1 VAIPIGTLAPDVPG
15 ATIDGAHALV
25 FYKVTCPTCQMAA
38 PAIDRFERGYPGRI
52 RGVGQ
57 DPPDAL
63 ASFSERWGVSF
74 PSVPDLDPYVASTA
88 YGIAHVPT
96 MVIVDGDGRV
106 AEVVESWDRD
116 GYNRASAMLASLL
129 GVEPAT
135 ISTEGDGL
143 PAFRPG

>member
-1 VAIPIGTLAPDVPG
+1 MVIPIGTHAPEVRG

-38 PAIDRFERGYPGRI
+38 PEIDRFERGYPGRI
-52 RGVGQ
+52 LGVGQ
-57 DPPDAL
+57 DRPEAL
-63 ASFSERWGVSF
+63 ASFSEQWGVSF
-74 PSVPDLDPYVASTA
+74 PSVPDLDPYVASNA

-116 GYNRASAMLASLL
+116 GYNRASALLASLL
-129 GVEPAT
+129 GAEPAA

>member
-1 VAIPIGTLAPDVPG
+1 MAITIGTVAPEVPG
-15 ATIDGAHALV
+15 ATIDGPHALV

-57 DPPDAL
+57 DRPDAL
-63 ASFSERWGVSF
+63 ASFSDQWGVSF
-74 PSVPDLDPYVASTA
+74 PSMPDLDPYVASNA

-96 MVIVDGDGRV
+96 VVVVDGDGRV
-106 AEVVESWDRD
+106 AEVVESWERD
-116 GYNRASAMLASLL
+116 GYNRASAVLASLL
-129 GVEPAT
+129 GVETAT